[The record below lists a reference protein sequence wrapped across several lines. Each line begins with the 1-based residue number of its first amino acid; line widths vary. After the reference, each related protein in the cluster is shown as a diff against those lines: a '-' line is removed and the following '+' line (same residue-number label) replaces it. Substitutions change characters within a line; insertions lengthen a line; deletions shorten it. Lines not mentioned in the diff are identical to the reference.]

1 MGRNDPGTFGKRATM
16 DEETLC
22 YTYQRY
28 AITTLQDEGQ
38 WWARARV
45 TEKEA
50 GGDRPVLGGPW
61 KSRLEAKSA
70 AEAFCDCRQAG

>member
-1 MGRNDPGTFGKRATM
+1 MGLEERVAM
-16 DEETLC
+16 DEGTLC

-45 TEKEA
+45 TGKEA
-50 GGDRPVLGGPW
+50 GGDRSVVGGPW

-70 AEAFCDCRQAG
+70 AEAFCDCRHAG

>member
-1 MGRNDPGTFGKRATM
+1 M
-16 DEETLC
+16 DEGTVC

-61 KSRLEAKSA
+61 KSRLEAKVA
-70 AEAFCDCRQAG
+70 AEAFCESRQAG

>member
-1 MGRNDPGTFGKRATM
+1 MGHKNPERFGKRVAV
-16 DEETLC
+16 DKETLC

-45 TEKEA
+45 AEKEA

-61 KSRLEAKSA
+61 KSGPEAKVA
-70 AEAFCDCRQAG
+70 AEAFCNSGKAG

>member
-1 MGRNDPGTFGKRATM
+1 MGLEERVAM
-16 DEETLC
+16 DEGTLC

-45 TEKEA
+45 KGKEA
-50 GGDRPVLGGPW
+50 GGDRSVVGGPW

-70 AEAFCDCRQAG
+70 AEAFCDWGLAG